1 MNKLIAGGIYK
12 IEVPK
17 ITPSVHTSNKD
28 WDEEFCKLR
37 QVESVQQKKQFTK
50 TIAQYCIH
58 EIPPTKRHVQPTRE
72 IWLNRGS

>member
-50 TIAQYCIH
+50 TIAQYLYM
-58 EIPPTKRHVQPTRE
+58 KFRQPSMTCSQQE
-72 IWLNRGS
+72 KYG